1 MRNMNDILRQ
11 AQVMQNKLTKL
22 QAELAEKTYEA
33 SSGGGIVK
41 AEVTGKQELKKLV
54 IDPAALEKNDMEMLE
69 DLIIAAVNEA
79 LRIARE
85 TMEREMNAISG
96 GINCPVCSDHERRAS
111 STIAKP
117 GRQTCKI
124 AWPWSKISHA
134 HCHYSSQMA
143 GSRNQALW
151 RGYCFPARYLEALQP
166 LWRAVGNGS
175 LPDLRRCQSRP
186 DCAVRD
192 TGMGQH
198 VGP

>member
-22 QAELAEKTYEA
+22 QAELAEKIYEA

-96 GINCPVCSDHERRAS
+96 GI
-111 STIAKP
+111 KLP
-117 GRQTCKI
+117 G
-124 AWPWSKISHA
+124 
-134 HCHYSSQMA
+134 M
-143 GSRNQALW
+143 
-151 RGYCFPARYLEALQP
+151 F
-166 LWRAVGNGS
+166 
-175 LPDLRRCQSRP
+175 
-186 DCAVRD
+186 
-192 TGMGQH
+192 
-198 VGP
+198 